1 MAGFIRHP
9 LTRGRLLFLALGMAV
24 ATVAIFA
31 ACGGTSQAASPNP
44 TASPE
49 PTATALGEPNTG
61 ALAVVG
67 STGSPLT
74 DIASVET
81 SGRSEPVVMGQ
92 LVPSYVGQQQ
102 LSIWVSGRGEVT
114 IAPDLVRLNV
124 GVEATATTV
133 AVANGQA
140 AAAMDAIIG
149 ALRAR
154 GIEGVDVQT
163 RSFNIFPDYRWNDVR
178 REQELVG
185 YRVSNQASVKIRDLE
200 AVGAIIDEVAAA
212 GGDPV
217 RINGVS
223 VTVEDSAALEV
234 QAREQAVQNMMAKAQ
249 QFADLT
255 GVQLGTLVYVTETR
269 GSTPQIF
276 NDAAFAEAV
285 RAAPA
290 VATPISGGELSV
302 VVSVQGVFSIG

>member
-1 MAGFIRHP
+1 MAGFIRYP
-9 LTRGRLLFLALGMAV
+9 FTRGRLRFLALGMAV

-31 ACGGTSQAASPNP
+31 ACGGTSQAASPGP
-44 TASPE
+44 TATPE

-81 SGRSEPVVMGQ
+81 SGRSEPVVTG
-92 LVPSYVGQQQ
+92 LLAPSYVGQQQ
-102 LSIWVSGRGEVT
+102 LGIWVSGRGEVT

-212 GGDPV
+212 GGDLV

-223 VTVEDSAALEV
+223 FTVEDTAALEI

-255 GVQLGTLVYVTETR
+255 GVQLGTLVFVTETS
-269 GSTPQIF
+269 GSSPQIF